1 MSKKNSKWI
10 TFSLIKVV
18 SSRTKCVSNI
28 MVPTPTECVLNPTKC
43 ALNRTEFV
51 PNGTKC
57 GPNRT
62 KYVSGAG
69 CSLDYFQLKM
79 LATKINFEKM
89 IICFAEEN
97 AQ

>member
-1 MSKKNSKWI
+1 
-10 TFSLIKVV
+10 
-18 SSRTKCVSNI
+18 

>member
-1 MSKKNSKWI
+1 
-10 TFSLIKVV
+10 
-18 SSRTKCVSNI
+18 

-51 PNGTKC
+51 PNGTKCGPNRTKC